1 MGKAL
6 SYGLEM
12 IGTGSP
18 LQKEDSELVR
28 KIGELDQLAEKQA
41 SILTTREKEHLKA
54 LRLWSQGYTYVHIS
68 ISCS

>member
-1 MGKAL
+1 
-6 SYGLEM
+6 
-12 IGTGSP
+12 
-18 LQKEDSELVR
+18 
-28 KIGELDQLAEKQA
+28 LAEKQA